1 MAIRTPG
8 QKFRGNRI
16 LSRKQGK
23 RTVAAALS
31 LTAMVD
37 MFTVLVIFLLQNYDP
52 QTKAVLYMPEKVDL
66 PSAQRVE
73 SLKPAVAVSLSEED
87 VFVDT
92 KRVMKTSDVKA
103 QGDWML
109 VPLFDEIKA
118 ALQIAREKEEGRL
131 GAQLRAAIQT
141 EQAQPGA
148 VPAWS
153 RITIQSDRSVDF
165 LTVKK
170 IMYTITEA
178 GAGQIN
184 FAVTKDSSSN

>member
-8 QKFRGNRI
+8 QRFRWHRI
-16 LSRKQGK
+16 LSRKSGK
-23 RTVAAALS
+23 RSITASLD

-52 QTKAVLYMPEKVDL
+52 QTKAVLYIPEKVDL
-66 PSAQRVE
+66 PSAQKVE
-73 SLKPAVAVSLSEED
+73 SLKPAVSVSLSDED
-87 VFVDT
+87 VFVDA
-92 KRVMKTSDVKA
+92 KKVMKTAAVKS
-103 QGDWML
+103 QPDWML
-109 VPLFDEIKA
+109 LPLFEEIKA
-118 ALQIAREKEEGRL
+118 ALQVARQKEEGRL
-131 GAQLRAAIQT
+131 GAKLRTAIQV
-141 EQAQPGA
+141 EKPVPGA

-184 FAVTKDSSSN
+184 FAVTKDSRPN